1 MSDNKKLQENRI
13 KNFHDFYNNR
23 IPDHVPTGYMISH
36 YLVAEY
42 GGQNLFDYQ
51 DVCASLRWHWIN
63 ELSQM

>member
-51 DVCASLRWHWIN
+51 
-63 ELSQM
+63 